1 MTAKAEPVETGT
13 PAGGPERSVVPEL
26 PYVVTFTVDL
36 EDVVAWQKH
45 HLRNQPTVVSVTRAG
60 RFLLPV
66 ATIGVGSVVGA
77 LGAGVAAPVLGLG
90 LAAVWIWN
98 WPSVSERVLDKQVRG
113 HAGAKPPVRLLGQF
127 RFGVEPDGLRLEAAD
142 GRIQQVPWAR
152 VGKVH
157 EVDGRAFI
165 EVGEHAAFILPRSLE
180 ADLRFEVLRRLQGRR

>member
-1 MTAKAEPVETGT
+1 MMGRPESAGEGIA
-13 PAGGPERSVVPEL
+13 AGGADGSVVPEL
-26 PYVVTFTVDL
+26 PFFVDFTVDL
-36 EDVVAWQKH
+36 EDIVAWQKH

-113 HAGAKPPVRLLGQF
+113 HAAAKPPVRLLGQF
-127 RFGVEPDGLRLEAAD
+127 RFGVESEGLRLEAAD
-142 GRIQQVPWAR
+142 GRVQQVPWAR

-165 EVGEHAAFILPRSLE
+165 EVGEHAAFILPRSLQ
-180 ADLRFEVLRRLQGRR
+180 ADLRFEVLRRFQGRR